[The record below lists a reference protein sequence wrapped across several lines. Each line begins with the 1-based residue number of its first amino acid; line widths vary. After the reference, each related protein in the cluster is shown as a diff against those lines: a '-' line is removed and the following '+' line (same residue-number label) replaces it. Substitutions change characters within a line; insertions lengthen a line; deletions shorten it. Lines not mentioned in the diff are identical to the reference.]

1 MLPKISAYVKSHDG
15 EIKWMYFFINDE
27 LLEKYNDIWNTVSNS
42 IKKALDCESII
53 YNKKFL
59 MTKIRSY

>member
-27 LLEKYNDIWNTVSNS
+27 LLEKHNGIWNTLVIVLRKHLIVNQKST
-42 IKKALDCESII
+42 IK
-53 YNKKFL
+53 NF
-59 MTKIRSY
+59 